1 MGAKITSSVLFDD
14 TLYYIE
20 IGDIDYQCLHQYE
33 FYDCVKIILS
43 KKQYEKFVGDYTKR
57 EFKVADG
64 SISRFKEYLE
74 NNYWRRNH

>member
-14 TLYYIE
+14 TTYYIE

-43 KKQYEKFVGDYTKR
+43 QKQYIKFVKDHTKR
-57 EFKVADG
+57 KFKICDG
-64 SISRFKEYLE
+64 SIARFKEYLE
-74 NNYWRRNH
+74 NNYWRKNH